1 LFAVNICQTWAAAA
15 IAEVTDVGQD
25 ARDVGITAELTPR
38 TCARAKRRRFPGAR
52 LGWRDPRQ
60 HPRPKSIKPNLL
72 FLLRYERPLADR
84 DSQCRFK
91 MSIQDVE
98 AD

>member
-15 IAEVTDVGQD
+15 IADVTDVGQD
-25 ARDVGITAELTPR
+25 ARDVGVTAELAPR
-38 TCARAKRRRFPGAR
+38 TCAGAKRRRFPGRR
-52 LGWRDPRQ
+52 LGWRDPFRY
-60 HPRPKSIKPNLL
+60 PRPKTIKPNLL
-72 FLLRYERPLADR
+72 FLLRYGRPLADR
-84 DSQCRFK
+84 DSQYRFK